1 MMQPGRTIAQHSSIA
16 SRVRW
21 RPVVGGSSI
30 LLLLALAL
38 VVSFHSERTRADAT
52 VVPLPNGDILRIG
65 GDGGCRAIGGFTGL
79 CHGHP
84 LATAERYSPTARH
97 WTPAG
102 RLSTPRSSFTATPLR
117 DGRVLVVGGDTQR
130 NVESFPVTL
139 ATVERYDPVT
149 NRWTAVAPMHT
160 ARSFHTATL
169 LADGRVLISGGQS
182 SRSRLLA
189 DAEVYDPVA
198 DRWQGTGPLR
208 DGRWRHT
215 ATLLASGQ
223 VLIAGG
229 DTTRDYHAA
238 TAEIYD
244 PATNAWRPAHD
255 MGVGRS
261 RHTAALLANGQV
273 LVTGGDG
280 QEGRLTDAEAYD
292 PAADRWQPTGR
303 AGLTAALR
311 AGEAR
316 YRAIEE
322 LS

>member
-1 MMQPGRTIAQHSSIA
+1 MQPGRTIAQRSSVA

-21 RPVVGGSSI
+21 RPVAGGFSI

-52 VVPLPNGDILRIG
+52 VVPLPNGDLLRIG
-65 GDGGCRAIGGFTGL
+65 GDGGCRAVGAFTGL

-84 LATAERYSPTARH
+84 RATAERYSPATRR
-97 WTPAG
+97 WIPAG
-102 RLSTPRSSFTATPLR
+102 RMATPRSSFTATPLR

-130 NVESFPVTL
+130 DVESFPVTL
-139 ATVERYDPVT
+139 AMAERYDPAT

-160 ARSFHTATL
+160 ARSYHTATL
-169 LADGRVLISGGQS
+169 LADGRVLVSGGQS
-182 SRSRLLA
+182 PRSHLLA
-189 DAEVYDPVA
+189 DAEVYDPMA
-198 DRWQGTGPLR
+198 DRWQATGPLR

-223 VLIAGG
+223 VLVAGG

-238 TAEIYD
+238 TTEIYD
-244 PATNAWRPAHD
+244 PATNTWRPAHD
-255 MGVGRS
+255 MSVGRS
-261 RHTAALLANGQV
+261 EHTAALLANGRV

-292 PAADRWQPTGR
+292 PAADRWRPMRTG
-303 AGLTAALR
+303 GLTAALR
-311 AGEAR
+311 AGNVR

-322 LS
+322 TL

>member
-1 MMQPGRTIAQHSSIA
+1 MMQPGRTIAQHSSV
-16 SRVRW
+16 VRW

-52 VVPLPNGDILRIG
+52 VVPLPNGDLLRIG

-79 CHGHP
+79 CHGRP
-84 LATAERYSPTARH
+84 LATTERYSPATRR
-97 WTPAG
+97 WIPAG

-117 DGRVLVVGGDTQR
+117 DGRVLAVGGDTQR
-130 NVESFPVTL
+130 DVESFPVTL
-139 ATVERYDPVT
+139 ATAERYDPAT
-149 NRWTAVAPMHT
+149 NRWTAAAPMHI

-169 LADGRVLISGGQS
+169 LADGRVLVSGGQS
-182 SRSRLLA
+182 PRSHLLA

-198 DRWQGTGPLR
+198 DRWQDTGPMH

-215 ATLLASGQ
+215 ATLLASDQ
-223 VLIAGG
+223 VLVAGG

-244 PATNAWRPAHD
+244 PATNAWHPAHD

-261 RHTAALLANGQV
+261 EHTAALLANGRV

-292 PAADRWQPTGR
+292 PAADRWQPARMG
-303 AGLTAALR
+303 GLTAALR
-311 AGEAR
+311 AGNAR

-322 LS
+322 ML